1 MLKFSFLVMV
11 SFIFLASPLC
21 AGNIQVTE
29 FRDEEIDLIDP
40 VSGEYLK
47 TISSKDLTVPLVI
60 EKELD
65 NGTYLVTLEGE
76 KVCLDSG
83 SVKTDKVYNIE
94 NIQDC
99 NNMVKSNYVAAS
111 RGLGKGCLE

>member
-1 MLKFSFLVMV
+1 MFRIILIVLLVFM
-11 SFIFLASPLC
+11 
-21 AGNIQVTE
+21 AGSLWAADLQVTE
-29 FRDEEIDLIDP
+29 FRDMEIDLVDP

-47 TISSKDLTVPLVI
+47 TVESKNIAVPLAI

-65 NGTYLVTLEGE
+65 NGTYLVSLNGE

-83 SVKTDKVYNIE
+83 AVKTNKVYNIE

-99 NNMVKSNYVAAS
+99 NNAVKSNYVAAS
-111 RGLGKGCLE
+111 RGLGKGCRE

>member
-1 MLKFSFLVMV
+1 MFRIIFVVLLVLM
-11 SFIFLASPLC
+11 
-21 AGNIQVTE
+21 AGSLWAADLQVTA
-29 FRDEEIDLIDP
+29 FRDMEIDLVDP

-47 TISSKDLTVPLVI
+47 TVESKSIAVPLAI
-60 EKELD
+60 EQELD
-65 NGTYLVTLEGE
+65 NGTYLVSINGE

-83 SVKTDKVYNIE
+83 AVKTNKVYNIE

-99 NNMVKSNYVAAS
+99 NNTVKTNYVAAS

>member
-1 MLKFSFLVMV
+1 MFKLIV
-11 SFIFLASPLC
+11 SILIITVACPLW

-47 TISSKDLTVPLVI
+47 TIGSKDLTVPLVI

-65 NGTYLVTLEGE
+65 NGTYLVTLNGE

>member
-1 MLKFSFLVMV
+1 VLLVFV
-11 SFIFLASPLC
+11 
-21 AGNIQVTE
+21 AGSLWAANLQVTE
-29 FRDEEIDLIDP
+29 FRDVEIDLVDP
-40 VSGEYLK
+40 ISGEYLK
-47 TISSKDLTVPLVI
+47 TVESKNIAVPLPI

-65 NGTYLVTLEGE
+65 NGTYLVSINGE

-83 SVKTDKVYNIE
+83 AVKTNKVYNID

-99 NNMVKSNYVAAS
+99 SNTVKTNYVAAS